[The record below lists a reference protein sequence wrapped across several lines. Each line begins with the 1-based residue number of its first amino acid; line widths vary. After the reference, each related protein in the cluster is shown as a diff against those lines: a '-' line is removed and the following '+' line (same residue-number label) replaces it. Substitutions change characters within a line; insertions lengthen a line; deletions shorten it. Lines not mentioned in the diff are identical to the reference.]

1 MVEVRMSPAAQ
12 AVQAALLLL
21 GYRLTDEQAEAI
33 ANAALQ
39 AAQGNENDADR

>member
-1 MVEVRMSPAAQ
+1 MTAAAQ

-21 GYRLTDEQAEAI
+21 GYRLTDEQAEYV

-39 AAQGNENDADR
+39 AGGGE